1 MPATKRQPRRTKP
14 KAKAKSKAKATTA
27 QPDGFDGP
35 SESMV
40 VENAAPAIIQ
50 SFETATALPDGHC
63 IIRRLADGRYEI
75 VSLTSATPE
84 KFGSQEVG
92 RLILGDAGRM
102 KALEGAENS
111 WKESELKLGQVL
123 NSANLRIF
131 RFLKLPLEIR
141 LMIYDLT
148 IRANEQLR
156 IGSWEYASS
165 NILPAIQLRGTCRQI
180 YEETSSVFWR
190 NHFRLHDICGRIK
203 LLLPKLTDNIQ
214 ELSWAWWNFKIKDAN
229 TLRAIQE
236 FKKLRVFN
244 IKLTE
249 YCVDSPMRPRS
260 SRQFLH
266 QQEPTI
272 AKFNKT
278 SGFDIL
284 ISMRGLERV
293 TVSNSASGTCMIKPS
308 DASDAEIRAFEVFVN
323 RELTQ
328 PKEPKTTAS
337 VDTSTKKTEK
347 KKSSRVST
355 RKPHTAVGDEMAT
368 DT

>member
-1 MPATKRQPRRTKP
+1 MPATKRQSRKTKP
-14 KAKAKSKAKATTA
+14 KSKAKATTA
-27 QPDGFDGP
+27 QPDGVDEP
-35 SESMV
+35 SGSMM
-40 VENAAPAIIQ
+40 VEKAAPAIIQ
-50 SFETATALPDGHC
+50 SFQTATALSEGHC
-63 IIRRLADGRYEI
+63 IIRKLEDGRYEI
-75 VSLTSATPE
+75 FSLTPATPE
-84 KFGSQEVG
+84 MFGSQEVG
-92 RLILGDAGRM
+92 RLILADGGRM
-102 KALEGAENS
+102 KVLEDAESS

-131 RFLKLPLEIR
+131 RFLKLPLELR

-148 IRANEQLR
+148 IRTNEQLR

-180 YEETSSVFWR
+180 YEETSSIFWR
-190 NHFRLHDICGRIK
+190 NHFRLHDICGKIK
-203 LLLPKLTDNIQ
+203 ILLPKLTDNIQ

-236 FKKLRVFN
+236 FKKLRIFN

-249 YCVDSPMRPRS
+249 YCVDSPTRPRS

-293 TVSNSASGTCMIKPS
+293 TVTNSASGTCMIKPS
-308 DASDAEIRAFEVFVN
+308 DASDAEIQAFEAFVN

-328 PKEPKTTAS
+328 PKEPKVTTAS
-337 VDTSTKKTEK
+337 VNTSTKKAEK
-347 KKSSRVST
+347 RKSGRGST
-355 RKPHTAVGDEMAT
+355 KRLRTAAGDTMVT
-368 DT
+368 TT